1 MMGTLAINL
10 RPAEASGV
18 GGLTRKSPHTDLLP
32 LEYLVAAEPAP
43 TYTPV
48 APPDAAITGRIHI
61 IRGQK
66 IMLDRDLAEL
76 YGVETKHLKRQVRRN
91 LGRFPEDFMPAC
103 RTGRFE
109 LTAVEWATLRYQF
122 GTSKDEMLS
131 ERGGSRVLP
140 MAFTEQGVAM
150 LSSVLNSEPAFAG
163 RQAGHPG
170 QHPYHSCLLT
180 YLPAGRQVREVL
192 LSHREILQKLEQLEG
207 RITGHDEEIQAIFD
221 HLTELV
227 SPAEQARKPIGFKP
241 EASSPSTCPPAPNS
255 GNCSPA

>member
-1 MMGTLAINL
+1 MGTLAINL

-109 LTAVEWATLRYQF
+109 LTAAEWATLRYQF

-150 LSSVLNSEPAFAG
+150 LSSVLNSE
-163 RQAGHPG
+163 QAILVNIHIIRVF
-170 QHPYHSCLLT
+170 SRTC
-180 YLPAGRQVREVL
+180 LPAGARSAPFAPRDPPETGTTGG
-192 LSHREILQKLEQLEG
+192 SHHRPRRRDPG
-207 RITGHDEEIQAIFD
+207 HFRSPHGTG
-221 HLTELV
+221 LP
-227 SPAEQARKPIGFKP
+227 SG
-241 EASSPSTCPPAPNS
+241 ASA
-255 GNCSPA
+255 